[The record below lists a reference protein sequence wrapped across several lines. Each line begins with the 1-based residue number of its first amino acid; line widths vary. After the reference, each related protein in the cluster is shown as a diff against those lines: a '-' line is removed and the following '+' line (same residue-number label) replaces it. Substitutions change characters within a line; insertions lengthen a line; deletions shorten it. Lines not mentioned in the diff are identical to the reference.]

1 MPFHDL
7 LTHAI
12 GSLAEGGTLLAPI
25 PGAAVDAW
33 ERLRG
38 VPVSP
43 EIRALCSIA
52 GGVRR
57 GDEEL
62 HFLGGAED
70 GAHAFS
76 SLLPLGEAI
85 GGDGKGNLYV
95 VDSED
100 GFGLAGPVYFAAPNP
115 GVLVVAAPS
124 LLDFVRSTFLA
135 NDKAQ
140 RFEALEQAIAAC
152 KSHKDFAPEAALLR
166 TAPDA
171 ALRALC
177 MQVPDDA
184 RIYDLRRKEF
194 GSGFPWAA
202 YPSATRD
209 PLRPLFVGL
218 PPEKRP
224 SVLARI
230 FGIG

>member
-62 HFLGGAED
+62 HFLGGAEE
-70 GAHAFS
+70 ATHAFS

-100 GFGLAGPVYFAAPNP
+100 GFGLAGPVYVAAPNP

-152 KSHKDFAPEAALLR
+152 KSHKDFAPEAAHRDLIGR
-166 TAPDA
+166 GASY
-171 ALRALC
+171 
-177 MQVPDDA
+177 A